1 MTGAWGWVLRS
12 VLFVVA
18 VVAPA
23 VGYTVRL
30 DQTGN
35 GKLALDGVGWGL
47 TGTIVAL
54 ALFTV
59 SVRTTVRGRL
69 AWLAAATVAVL
80 AVWGAVLGIVAL

>member
-23 VGYTVRL
+23 VGYAVRL
-30 DQTGN
+30 GQSEN
-35 GKLALDGVGWGL
+35 GKIALDGLGWGL
-47 TGTIVAL
+47 IGTIVAL

-59 SVRTTVRGRL
+59 SVRTTMRGRL
-69 AWLAAATVAVL
+69 SWLAAATVALL
-80 AVWGAVLGIVAL
+80 AVWGGVLGIVAL